1 MGYFIEGYEQGKR
14 ISNNECSAEE
24 HENILKD
31 VLSKAKY
38 SECVEWY
45 NGFYKAMLDIDLKRL
60 ESAYLGLKE
69 KAVQN
74 EIHNNS

>member
-14 ISNNECSAEE
+14 IQNDECSIEENNEILK
-24 HENILKD
+24 NILKT
-31 VLSKAKY
+31 AKY

-45 NGFYKAMLDIDLKRL
+45 NGFYKAMLDVELKRL

-69 KAVQN
+69 KAEN
-74 EIHNNS
+74 GK